1 MLFRRNSENDD
12 TMDYD
17 VPMEGEPDNIA
28 DSQDAPLH
36 NGQRPSHLSFDP
48 WKKINGMQ
56 NFINK
61 LNENIGSIKGQ
72 LAGYKVLREKYDAL
86 LRDKVELEYKVKE
99 MGMSIEQ
106 LNNVLEGQRNKKSE
120 DLEMLGYALK
130 MHPDFLEWY
139 TREKAKNTV
148 NSYEAQI
155 EILKA
160 KILTIKEN

>member
-1 MLFRRNSENDD
+1 M
-12 TMDYD
+12 
-17 VPMEGEPDNIA
+17 
-28 DSQDAPLH
+28 H

-56 NFINK
+56 NVINA

-72 LAGYKVLREKYDAL
+72 LTGYKVLREKYDAL
-86 LRDKVELEYKVKE
+86 LREKVELEYKVKE
-99 MGMSIEQ
+99 LGMTVNQ
-106 LNNVLEGQRNKKSE
+106 LNTVLEGQHNKRSE
-120 DLEMLGYALK
+120 DQEMLGYALK

-139 TREKAKNTV
+139 TKERAKNTV

-160 KILTIKEN
+160 KIATMKEG

>member
-1 MLFRRNSENDD
+1 MLFRHNENEEL
-12 TMDYD
+12 DYD

-28 DSQDAPLH
+28 ESQDAPLH

-56 NFINK
+56 KVINA
-61 LNENIGSIKGQ
+61 LNETIGSIKGQ
-72 LAGYKVLREKYDAL
+72 LTGYKVLREKYDAL
-86 LRDKVELEYKVKE
+86 LREKVELEYKVKE
-99 MGMSIEQ
+99 LGVNIEH
-106 LNNVLEGQRNKKSE
+106 LNAALASARTVKSE
-120 DLEMLGYALK
+120 DQEMLGYALK

-139 TREKAKNTV
+139 TRERAKNTV

-160 KILTIKEN
+160 KIATMKEN